1 MATTFR
7 AGTPAELGSLDPDQF
22 LTWVIERAGLAVGY
36 LVLTYGAAQQQ
47 ARSAYVAGLYIEPAA
62 RGRGIGAKALQ
73 FAGDIGRTF
82 GLRIYSKGVDGED
95 KRLGLGAK
103 PTERTGAARPPSRRL
118 TVSPV
123 G

>member
-73 FAGDIGRTF
+73 LRATSAEPWGSGSIPRASTARTSGSASGRSLRRGPERHDRHPDI
-82 GLRIYSKGVDGED
+82 
-95 KRLGLGAK
+95 
-103 PTERTGAARPPSRRL
+103 
-118 TVSPV
+118 
-123 G
+123 